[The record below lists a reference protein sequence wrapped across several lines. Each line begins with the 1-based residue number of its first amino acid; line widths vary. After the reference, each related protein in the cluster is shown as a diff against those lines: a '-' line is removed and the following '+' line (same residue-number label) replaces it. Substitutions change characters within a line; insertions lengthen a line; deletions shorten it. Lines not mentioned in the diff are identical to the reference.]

1 MLKFFKVMFKSEIK
15 ILFLLLLFSSVFYS
29 CTKNKDEGAKIKSQ
43 SESGHKE
50 QLNSAGIKEGEHEF
64 SVQYSQPR
72 RIYRIDKVDLN
83 SDGNKEIIVLSVT
96 KDTADKYDS
105 YYNFDM
111 IEVFA
116 LNKEKKSYTKILSD
130 TVDYST
136 DCKFVDLNNNKTE
149 QILISTNSGGNDS
162 LTSVG
167 MFVYDMTSADKIDLL
182 KYFDSGAPFIKDI
195 KGDGIKEI
203 LISDLFYGVMPQ
215 VNAIPFV
222 KNIYRLVDSNLTE
235 KNSEYKEFYDL
246 EITKA
251 KEKYYGLKRKFEM
264 GMQPMNLSYPLYR
277 EAAEVIIN
285 YYSKGDDTG
294 LKKFWDEEKE
304 SLKNNIPGS
313 EFLDLNN
320 FILKA
325 LPSAKNA

>member
-1 MLKFFKVMFKSEIK
+1 MIKTIK
-15 ILFLLLLFSSVFYS
+15 ILFLYLLCSVAFYS
-29 CTKNKDEGAKIKSQ
+29 CTKNKIDRKEAQTK
-43 SESGHKE
+43 SESKSGTGQKE
-50 QLNSAGIKEGEHEF
+50 HLNSAGIKEGEHEF

-96 KDTADKYDS
+96 RDTAEKYDS

-111 IEVFA
+111 IEAFA
-116 LNKEKKSYTKILSD
+116 LNREKKSYVKILSD

-136 DCKFVDLNNNKTE
+136 ECRFVDLSNNKTE

-162 LTSVG
+162 LTSAG
-167 MFVYDMTSADKIDLL
+167 MFVYDMVSEDKIELL

-222 KNIYRLVDSNLTE
+222 KNIYRLVNNSLIE
-235 KNSEYKEFYDL
+235 RNSEYKEYYQT
-246 EITKA
+246 EIERA
-251 KEKYYGLKRKFEM
+251 KENYYGLKRKFEL

-285 YYSKGDDTG
+285 YYAQGDEAG
-294 LKKFWDEEKE
+294 LKKFWDEEKD
-304 SLKNNIPGS
+304 SLKKNIPES
-313 EFLDLNN
+313 EFLDLKN

>member
-1 MLKFFKVMFKSEIK
+1 MIITLNK
-15 ILFLLLLFSSVFYS
+15 ILILLLLCTVVFYS
-29 CTKNKDEGAKIKSQ
+29 CTKNKVDSTKSLTQSQKQ
-43 SESGHKE
+43 SESGQKE
-50 QLNSAGIKEGEHEF
+50 KLNSAGIKEGEHEF
-64 SVQYSQPR
+64 AVQYSQPR
-72 RIYRIDKVDLN
+72 RIYRIEKVDLN

-116 LNKEKKSYTKILSD
+116 LNKENKSYTKILSD

-222 KNIYRLVDSNLTE
+222 KNIYRLVDSSLTE
-235 KNSEYKEFYDL
+235 KNSEYKEFYDS

-285 YYSKGDDTG
+285 YYSKGDDNG

-304 SLKNNIPGS
+304 SLKNNIPGT

>member
-1 MLKFFKVMFKSEIK
+1 MIKSEIK
-15 ILFLLLLFSSVFYS
+15 LLILLLLFSSVFYS
-29 CTKNKDEGAKIKSQ
+29 CTKNKDEGTKIKSQ

-50 QLNSAGIKEGEHEF
+50 QLNSAGVKEGGLEF
-64 SVQYSQPR
+64 SVQYSSPR
-72 RIYRIDKVDLN
+72 RIYRIDKEDLN

-96 KDTADKYDS
+96 KDTAEKYDS

-116 LNKEKKSYTKILSD
+116 LNMENKSYVKILSD

-136 DCKFVDLNNNKTE
+136 ECRFVDLNNNKTE

-167 MFVYDMTSADKIDLL
+167 MFVYDMTSADRIELL
-182 KYFDSGAPFIKDI
+182 KYFDSGAPFVKDI
-195 KGDGIKEI
+195 KKDGIKEI

-215 VNAIPFV
+215 VYAIPFV
-222 KNIYRLVDSNLTE
+222 KYIYRLADNNLSE
-235 KNSEYKEFYDL
+235 RNSEYKEYYDS
-246 EITKA
+246 EISA
-251 KEKYYGLKRKFEM
+251 SKEKYYGLKRKFEM
-264 GMQPMNLSYPLYR
+264 GMQPINLSYPLYR
-277 EAAEVIIN
+277 EAAEVIVN
-285 YYSKGDDTG
+285 YYAQGDETG
-294 LKKFWDEEKE
+294 LKKFWDEEKD
-304 SLKNNIPGS
+304 SLKKNIPES

>member
-1 MLKFFKVMFKSEIK
+1 MFNKEIK
-15 ILFLLLLFSSVFYS
+15 ILIVLLLFSSVFYS
-29 CTKNKDEGAKIKSQ
+29 CTKNKDEGTKIKSE
-43 SESGHKE
+43 SESVHKE
-50 QLNSAGIKEGEHEF
+50 QLNSAGVKEGGHEF

-72 RIYRIDKVDLN
+72 RIYRIDKEDLN

-96 KDTADKYDS
+96 KDTAEKYNS

-116 LNKEKKSYTKILSD
+116 LNKENKSYVKILSD

-136 DCKFVDLNNNKTE
+136 ECRFVDLNNNKTA

-167 MFVYDMTSADKIDLL
+167 MFVYDMTAADKIDLL

-222 KNIYRLVDSNLTE
+222 KYIYRLADNNLSE
-235 KNSEYKEFYDL
+235 RNSEYKEYYET
-246 EITKA
+246 EISAA
-251 KEKYYGLKRKFEM
+251 KDKYYGLKRKFEM
-264 GMQPMNLSYPLYR
+264 GMQPVNLSYPLYR

-285 YYSKGDDTG
+285 YYAQGDDTG
-294 LKKFWDEEKE
+294 LKKFWDEEKD
-304 SLKNNIPGS
+304 SLKKNIPES
-313 EFLDLNN
+313 EYLDLNN